1 MQEFPHRV
9 GRGGGHNVGV
19 DKHHV
24 GSGHVDCLTYDHVGL
39 KTHVAVYT
47 CAFPFAAVCFTGAS
61 TISA

>member
-1 MQEFPHRV
+1 V

-24 GSGHVDCLTYDHVGL
+24 GSGHVDCLSYVHVGL
-39 KTHVAVYT
+39 KTHVVVYI
-47 CAFPFAAVCFTGAS
+47 CAFPFAAVCFSGAS